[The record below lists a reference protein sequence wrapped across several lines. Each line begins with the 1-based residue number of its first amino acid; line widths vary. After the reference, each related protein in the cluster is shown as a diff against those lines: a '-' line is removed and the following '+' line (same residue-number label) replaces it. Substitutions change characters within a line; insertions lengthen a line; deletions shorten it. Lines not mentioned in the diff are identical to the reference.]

1 MYRKI
6 VLAYDGSQEGQKALI
21 NCKEMAS
28 WGDAEIHL
36 ISVIPEILGYPI
48 GEGIFIDTEYQ
59 EIQNKKSQQQQL
71 DNGVVLIKKE
81 GFKCTGAL
89 LAGNYVK
96 EISGYAAKVSADL
109 IVIGHKHH
117 ESVFERWWAGST
129 TSNLVEDSQCSV
141 LIVIT

>member
-48 GEGIFIDTEYQ
+48 GEGIFG
-59 EIQNKKSQQQQL
+59 SVA
-71 DNGVVLIKKE
+71 VVEFGRKE
-81 GFKCTGAL
+81 L
-89 LAGNYVK
+89 
-96 EISGYAAKVSADL
+96 
-109 IVIGHKHH
+109 
-117 ESVFERWWAGST
+117 RR
-129 TSNLVEDSQCSV
+129 
-141 LIVIT
+141 